1 MGIKRATLYYQP
13 KKNINKKQKELR
25 IRKKIEDISREH
37 PYYGYR
43 RITASLRRD
52 QVIVNHKKVLKI
64 MKELGI
70 QGRIKHK
77 YVTTTNSKHNN
88 KITSKKN
95 KGGAR
100 LMGIKKR
107 KYSQEFKEEIVQRAL
122 SGERIL
128 ALGKEHNLS
137 PGLINRWKRQY
148 LDGELSGNNNQ
159 EIKKLETQVAKL
171 EQMIGKLTMEN
182 YILKK
187 EKEYLLQ
194 RKKEDSSIITG
205 PYLNRSKKAAD

>member
-1 MGIKRATLYYQP
+1 
-13 KKNINKKQKELR
+13 
-25 IRKKIEDISREH
+25 
-37 PYYGYR
+37 
-43 RITASLRRD
+43 
-52 QVIVNHKKVLKI
+52 
-64 MKELGI
+64 
-70 QGRIKHK
+70 
-77 YVTTTNSKHNN
+77 
-88 KITSKKN
+88 
-95 KGGAR
+95 
-100 LMGIKKR
+100 MGIKKR
-107 KYSQEFKEEIVQRAL
+107 KYSKEQKEEIVQRAL

-187 EKEYLLQ
+187 EKEYILR
-194 RKKEDSSIITG
+194 RKKEGSSIITAS
-205 PYLNRSKKAAD
+205 YLNQKKKHAE